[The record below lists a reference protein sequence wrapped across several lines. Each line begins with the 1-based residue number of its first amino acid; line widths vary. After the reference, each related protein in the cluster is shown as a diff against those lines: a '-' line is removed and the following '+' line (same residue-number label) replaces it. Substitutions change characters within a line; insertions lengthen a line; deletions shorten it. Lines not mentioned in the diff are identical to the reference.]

1 MQVKVVKKMRL
12 LLQEETQTNLEN
24 SETGY
29 LEAIQSNAVG
39 DEETKLLIFFFKAL
53 TFGSLFL

>member
-39 DEETKLLIFFFKAL
+39 DEETKLLIFF
-53 TFGSLFL
+53 